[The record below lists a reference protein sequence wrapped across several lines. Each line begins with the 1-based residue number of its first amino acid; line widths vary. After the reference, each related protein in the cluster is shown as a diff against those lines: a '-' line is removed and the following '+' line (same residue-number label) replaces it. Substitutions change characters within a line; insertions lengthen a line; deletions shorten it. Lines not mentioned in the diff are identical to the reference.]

1 LSRRPIARSAD
12 LSRLLSE
19 GYDIAIR
26 ADHLV
31 VSRIP
36 YVTAGRAVAYG
47 TLITRLDLQND
58 RTKPRDDH
66 TIFFAGEYPCDK
78 DGRPIEAIRNSSSQV
93 RIAEGLVADHRF
105 SAKPQPKGN
114 YDDYYDKIVNYAAV
128 LSGPARALDA
138 SVQPNPGC
146 FVPAAEGDDS
156 VFKYLDTASPRAE
169 ITAATAKLE
178 MHKVVI
184 IGLGGSG
191 GYVLDLVAK
200 TPVEQIHTYDGDI
213 LHQHNAFRAPGAAS
227 GDELAAEPKKVAYF
241 ADIYSKMRRGIVSHP
256 EHVDA
261 SNIDQLRD
269 ADFVFVCIDDG
280 PAKAFILEKLEEFGR
295 SFIDVGMGI
304 FLRDEALG
312 GILRV
317 TTSTPAKRDHVR
329 GKRRIPTSKPDERN
343 EYDRNIQTAELN
355 AFNAAFAVIK
365 WKKLFGFYIDL
376 ENEHHSTYT
385 IDGNEMTN
393 EDKE

>member
-12 LSRLLSE
+12 LSRLLAE
-19 GYDIAIR
+19 GYDVAVR
-26 ADHLV
+26 AGHLV

-36 YVTAGRAVAYG
+36 YVTAGRTVAYG
-47 TLITRLDLQND
+47 TLITRLDLQDD
-58 RTKPRDDH
+58 RTKAPDDH
-66 TIFFAGEYPCDK
+66 TIFFVGQYPCDK
-78 DGRPIEAIRNSSSQV
+78 GGRPIEAIRNSSGSV
-93 RIAEGLVADHRF
+93 KIAEGLVADHRF

-114 YDDYYDKIVNYAAV
+114 YDNYYDKIVNYAAI
-128 LSGPARALDA
+128 LSGPARALDT
-138 SVQPNPGC
+138 SVRPNPGS
-146 FVPAAEGDDS
+146 FVPAAEDDDS
-156 VFKYLDTASPRAE
+156 IFKYLDTASPRAE

-178 MHKVVI
+178 MRKVVF

-191 GYVLDLVAK
+191 SYILDLIAK

-241 ADIYSKMRRGIVSHP
+241 GEIYSKMRRGIVSHP

-280 PAKAFILEKLEEFGR
+280 PAKAFILEKLQEFGR

-304 FLRDEALG
+304 FLQGRGTGRHPARHDEHAGEARPRAQQAAHLAVKG
-312 GILRV
+312 GRAQRV
-317 TTSTPAKRDHVR
+317 
-329 GKRRIPTSKPDERN
+329 
-343 EYDRNIQTAELN
+343 
-355 AFNAAFAVIK
+355 
-365 WKKLFGFYIDL
+365 
-376 ENEHHSTYT
+376 
-385 IDGNEMTN
+385 
-393 EDKE
+393 

>member
-1 LSRRPIARSAD
+1 MSRRPIARSAD
-12 LSRLLSE
+12 LSRLLAE
-19 GYDIAIR
+19 GYDIAVR
-26 ADHLV
+26 AGHLV

-36 YVTAGRAVAYG
+36 YVTAGRTVAYG
-47 TLITRLDLQND
+47 TLITRLDLQD
-58 RTKPRDDH
+58 DKTKAPDDH
-66 TIFFAGEYPCDK
+66 TIFFVGQYPCDK
-78 DGRPIEAIRNSSSQV
+78 DGRPIEAIRNSSGSV
-93 RIAEGLVADHRF
+93 KIAEGLVADHRF

-114 YDDYYDKIVNYAAV
+114 YDNYYDKIVNYAAI

-138 SVQPNPGC
+138 SVRPNPGC
-146 FVPAAEGDDS
+146 FVPAAEDDDS
-156 VFKYLDTASPRAE
+156 IFKYLDTAAPRAE

-178 MHKVVI
+178 MRKVVI

-191 GYVLDLVAK
+191 GYVFDLVAK

-241 ADIYSKMRRGIVSHP
+241 GDIYSKMRRGIVSHP

-304 FLRDEALG
+304 FLQDEALG
-312 GILRV
+312 GIVRV
-317 TTSTPAKRDHVR
+317 TTSTPTKRDHVR
-329 GKRRIPTSKPDERN
+329 GKRRIPVSKADERN

-355 AFNAAFAVIK
+355 AFNAALAVIK

-376 ENEHHSTYT
+376 EKEHHSTYS